1 MKAAADMV
9 DLKPLPG
16 GHLGGGG
23 AGEHSGQHRDMIE
36 KAGAGQHAAAVVGE

>member
-16 GHLGGGG
+16 GSLGGGG
-23 AGEHSGQHRDMIE
+23 AGGHSGQHRDMIE
-36 KAGAGQHAAAVVGE
+36 KVNAGQKAAAIAGE